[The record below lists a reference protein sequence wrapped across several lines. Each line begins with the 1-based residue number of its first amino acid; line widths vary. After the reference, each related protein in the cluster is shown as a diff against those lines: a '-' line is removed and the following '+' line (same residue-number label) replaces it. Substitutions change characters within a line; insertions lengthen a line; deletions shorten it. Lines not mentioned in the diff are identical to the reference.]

1 MVTETQL
8 YKISRPNLIRFLFVR
23 LRSEVY
29 ERKVNT
35 RDELLAPISDG
46 AASTTNREDQLRR
59 RTRDL
64 RTRVAKYI
72 EVDGGICEHL
82 LRNVTNLL
90 FLCNKF
96 I

>member
-1 MVTETQL
+1 M
-8 YKISRPNLIRFLFVR
+8 R
-23 LRSEVY
+23 LRREVY

-35 RDELLAPISDG
+35 RDELLAPISAA
-46 AASTTNREDQLRR
+46 AASITNREDQLRR

-82 LRNVTNLL
+82 LQNVTNLL